1 MTQRQIDSEKKE
13 EFSAPVR
20 ICLSGEDLDWL
31 GFKCCCLAINLR
43 TRVSFN
49 KYGNPYRST
58 FVDKIWPLIIQNCG
72 DKSYNEPPDV
82 SITNEAPIASGL
94 SSSTSLIIAL
104 IKAWFNHINQP
115 ITDPYRLAELAFN
128 IEYQVIGCG
137 GMDQLTIS
145 YGGTLLMQ
153 GKDRDLPD
161 ILGRIKWPEEYG
173 LLLIDSGQPKST
185 KEHIA
190 EVRTQI
196 DKKDKNLNRYIS
208 ITDNCSEQIWEAIEK
223 RQIERLTL
231 AINHAH
237 EAMRD
242 YQNMSTGFIET
253 LRDMALNNGCQA
265 VKLTGAGGGGCLFA
279 VVSESKIIETLN
291 KLRTVYQK
299 HKLPAKSYIIKPDN
313 IGSANA

>member
-58 FVDKIWPLIIQNCG
+58 FVYNIFPLII
-72 DKSYNEPPDV
+72 
-82 SITNEAPIASGL
+82 
-94 SSSTSLIIAL
+94 
-104 IKAWFNHINQP
+104 QP
-115 ITDPYRLAELAFN
+115 ITDPYRLGELAFN

-145 YGGTLLMQ
+145 YGGALLMQ

-173 LLLIDSGQPKST
+173 LLL
-185 KEHIA
+185 
-190 EVRTQI
+190 
-196 DKKDKNLNRYIS
+196 
-208 ITDNCSEQIWEAIEK
+208 
-223 RQIERLTL
+223 
-231 AINHAH
+231 
-237 EAMRD
+237 
-242 YQNMSTGFIET
+242 
-253 LRDMALNNGCQA
+253 
-265 VKLTGAGGGGCLFA
+265 
-279 VVSESKIIETLN
+279 
-291 KLRTVYQK
+291 
-299 HKLPAKSYIIKPDN
+299 
-313 IGSANA
+313 